1 MAQEAF
7 PLHFLVWNNQYLE
20 LDRELQKKEQDVGR
34 LDPRGRTPLELAVCL
49 GHLESTRVLLRHS
62 SDPTHCNAQGWTSEP
77 SQIPGVI
84 TQTGSRR
91 CDRGCLC
98 SVLQEAVSTG
108 DPELVQLVLQYRD
121 FKRATERLAGIPELL
136 SKLRQARDFYVEMK
150 WEFTSWVP
158 LVSKVCP
165 SDVYRVW
172 KSGSCL
178 RVDTTLLGFEHM
190 TWLKGRRSYIFKGE
204 DDGAVVMEVDHEKQ
218 VVYTEPLVLS
228 PRDAPS
234 LLAAMQPSQENTAQR
249 LTSPI
254 VSTHLNT
261 RNISF
266 ERNKSGIWGWRSE
279 KTEVV
284 SGYEAK
290 VYSATNVELV
300 TRSRTEHLSDQDK
313 LKSKGSR
320 TPLQSFLGIAEQ
332 HTTHN
337 GVRASAAHTH
347 THTHTHTRTHAHT
360 LACGAFFHRP
370 LPAVLLCLRQ
380 SNVSQCASPHNPTA
394 ITAEEYFDPEFQ
406 LNGRDIGRP
415 VELTSKVQKFK
426 ATLWLSESHPLSLAE
441 QVTPIIDLMAI
452 SNAHFAKL
460 RDFITLRLPPG
471 FPVKIEIPLFH
482 VLNARVTF
490 SNLCGCDEPVA
501 SVTVHRLEGS
511 DKAGDLVFSACGGE
525 KKEIFQLLDSFFF
538 PHRSLTPALPLRGG
552 PLGVRAPRG
561 LHHPGAGPQRAHEGR
576 GRQPAAVRHPAEPP
590 GRRHRERPGDHL
602 GGPDQQSSGAPE
614 SAVRGRFPA
623 GEGHPG
629 VSVHL
634 AGRQRA
640 GGRGGPQPAPLRLP
654 PGELQE
660 LPAVLQRRDGVAA
673 VGTLRRG
680 VQLRR
685 AAAHRHGA
693 VLSGA
698 GGAGQVRTGIERPG
712 QPPRVSFGDSGLGSA
727 GSRRLKRRSWRGS
740 CSCRSPKSNATP
752 PPGCCAR
759 RKAVLLIYS
768 LSFHFFFS
776 FFF

>member
-1 MAQEAF
+1 LARLAEAF
-7 PLHFLVWNNQYLE
+7 PLHLLVWNNQYLE
-20 LDRELQKKEQDVGR
+20 LDRELQKNEQDVER

-62 SDPTHCNAQGWTSEP
+62 SDPTHCTTQGWT
-77 SQIPGVI
+77 I
-84 TQTGSRR
+84 
-91 CDRGCLC
+91 
-98 SVLQEAVSTG
+98 LQEAVSTG

-190 TWLKGRRSYIFKGE
+190 TWLKGRRSYIFKGG

-261 RNISF
+261 RNIAF

-279 KTEVV
+279 KSEVV

-313 LKSKGSR
+313 SRSKGSK

-332 HTTHN
+332 HTAHN
-337 GVRASAAHTH
+337 G
-347 THTHTHTRTHAHT
+347 
-360 LACGAFFHRP
+360 
-370 LPAVLLCLRQ
+370 

-394 ITAEEYFDPEFQ
+394 ITADEYFNPEFN

-490 SNLCGCDEPVA
+490 SNLCGCDEPVS
-501 SVTVHRLEGS
+501 SVTVTKPES
-511 DKAGDLVFSACGGE
+511 SEEAGDYCQSAHPFHCEVDPSVFEPPADYTTLGPGRSEPMRDEDDNLLQFA
-525 KKEIFQLLDSFFF
+525 IQQSLLDAGTESDQVRVKLILPFFF
-538 PHRSLTPALPLRGG
+538 FIFLVIFYSFTPLSFIGSFITYFTKLGLAIQESLSISLATREGEDTADPSQPSSVSPMDPSANSPLSYS
-552 PLGVRAPRG
+552 VVTDPR
-561 LHHPGAGPQRAHEGR
+561 L
-576 GRQPAAVRHPAEPP
+576 
-590 GRRHRERPGDHL
+590 
-602 GGPDQQSSGAPE
+602 SGH
-614 SAVRGRFPA
+614 F
-623 GEGHPG
+623 
-629 VSVHL
+629 
-634 AGRQRA
+634 
-640 GGRGGPQPAPLRLP
+640 
-654 PGELQE
+654 
-660 LPAVLQRRDGVAA
+660 GVASSFDE
-673 VGTLRRG
+673 
-680 VQLRR
+680 QLRI
-685 AAAHRHGA
+685 AME
-693 VLSGA
+693 L
-698 GGAGQVRTGIERPG
+698 
-712 QPPRVSFGDSGLGSA
+712 
-727 GSRRLKRRSWRGS
+727 
-740 CSCRSPKSNATP
+740 SCREQEEID
-752 PPGCCAR
+752 R
-759 RKAVLLIYS
+759 
-768 LSFHFFFS
+768 
-776 FFF
+776 

>member
-1 MAQEAF
+1 TAMAQEAF

-20 LDRELQKKEQDVGR
+20 LDRELQKKEDVER

-62 SDPTHCNAQGWTSEP
+62 ADPTHCNSQSWT
-77 SQIPGVI
+77 I
-84 TQTGSRR
+84 
-91 CDRGCLC
+91 
-98 SVLQEAVSTG
+98 LQEAVSTG

-190 TWLKGRRSYIFKGE
+190 TWLKGRRSYIFKGG
-204 DDGAVVMEVDHEKQ
+204 DDGAMVMEVDHEKQ

-261 RNISF
+261 RNIAF

-279 KTEVV
+279 KSEVV

-313 LKSKGSR
+313 SRSKGSK

-337 GVRASAAHTH
+337 G
-347 THTHTHTRTHAHT
+347 
-360 LACGAFFHRP
+360 
-370 LPAVLLCLRQ
+370 

-394 ITAEEYFDPEFQ
+394 ITAEEYFNPDFN

-415 VELTSKVQKFK
+415 VELTSKVQRFK
-426 ATLWLSESHPLSLAE
+426 ATLWLSEVHPLSLAE

-490 SNLCGCDEPVA
+490 SNLCGCDEPVSSISPA
-501 SVTVHRLEGS
+501 FACSSCISALFSVCPCEVDPS
-511 DKAGDLVFSACGGE
+511 VFEPPPDYTTLGPGRSEPMRDEDDNLLQFA
-525 KKEIFQLLDSFFF
+525 IQQSLLD
-538 PHRSLTPALPLRGG
+538 
-552 PLGVRAPRG
+552 
-561 LHHPGAGPQRAHEGR
+561 AGT
-576 GRQPAAVRHPAEPP
+576 
-590 GRRHRERPGDHL
+590 
-602 GGPDQQSSGAPE
+602 E
-614 SAVRGRFPA
+614 S
-623 GEGHPG
+623 
-629 VSVHL
+629 
-634 AGRQRA
+634 
-640 GGRGGPQPAPLRLP
+640 
-654 PGELQE
+654 
-660 LPAVLQRRDGVAA
+660 D
-673 VGTLRRG
+673 
-680 VQLRR
+680 
-685 AAAHRHGA
+685 
-693 VLSGA
+693 
-698 GGAGQVRTGIERPG
+698 QVRTRPVKTSFKQLRFG
-712 QPPRVSFGDSGLGSA
+712 TSALAFQTVSKLFSNSQKCPP
-727 GSRRLKRRSWRGS
+727 
-740 CSCRSPKSNATP
+740 
-752 PPGCCAR
+752 
-759 RKAVLLIYS
+759 
-768 LSFHFFFS
+768 
-776 FFF
+776 